1 MRRINPARFQVA
13 TRGTGR
19 AINSQIVL
27 NLVRTHQPISRAD
40 LARAMGVS
48 RATVSLIVNDLIA
61 RNLVFEGATGETVR
75 GRKPTFLYIDSRRR
89 TVVAADVRATETFL
103 MLADMLGKP
112 LSGVISF
119 PTVRDPKALVAT
131 LGAPHQ
137 ARWSPITPP
146 PRTARASASSSP
158 AWSSRGRCACC
169 TRRRWAGATWTCAS
183 RSRQPRACG
192 CRSRTPAA
200 RARWPR
206 CGRSAATAP
215 SCPQGDLVFVSVSEG
230 IGVGVIINGEV
241 LRGRH
246 NIAGEVGH
254 IPLSLD
260 GPRCSCGANGC
271 WEAYISNRA
280 TLARYFGRPM
290 HEGPQ
295 DRQQQNFTVED
306 LITRARGGDAKAIA
320 AVEAT
325 ARYLGL
331 GLASVI
337 NVFDPACVYVGGEI
351 TQAWDL
357 IEGAGA
363 LGAGGAGADG
373 GGGRH
378 RRGAEHPRLP
388 ARRRSCRTAFATVC
402 RGAAALVVGAGVR
415 GAGRRR

>member
-13 TRGTGR
+13 KRGTGR
-19 AINSQIVL
+19 EINSQIVL

-48 RATVSLIVNDLIA
+48 RATVTLIVNDLLA
-61 RNLVFEGATGETVR
+61 RQLVFEGATGETVR

-89 TVVAADVRATETFL
+89 TVVAADIRATETFL

-131 LGAPHQ
+131 LAARIKALLADHSAVAACEGIGVVVPGMVEQGTMKVLHAPTLGWRNVDLRE
-137 ARWSPITPP
+137 AL
-146 PRTARASASSSP
+146 AA
-158 AWSSRGRCACC
+158 
-169 TRRRWAGATWTCAS
+169 ATGLRVQIENS
-183 RSRQPRACG
+183 GRACALAQMWMLG
-192 CRSRTPAA
+192 
-200 RARWPR
+200 
-206 CGRSAATAP
+206 GNGSAI
-215 SCPQGDLVFVSVSEG
+215 PQGDLVFVSVSEG

-246 NIAGEVGH
+246 NIAGEAGH

-260 GPRCSCGANGC
+260 GPRCSCGNNGC

-280 TLARYFGRPM
+280 TLGRYFGRAA

-295 DRQQQNFTVED
+295 DPQQRRFTMED
-306 LITRARGGDAKAIA
+306 LIARARSGDAKAVA
-320 AVEAT
+320 ALEAT

-331 GLASVI
+331 GLASVV

-351 TQAWDL
+351 TLAWDL
-357 IEGAGA
+357 IEGAVRAA
-363 LGAGGAGADG
+363 LAERVLTSAAASTPIRPVAAG
-373 GGGRH
+373 
-378 RRGAEHPRLP
+378 EHPRLQ
-388 ARRRSCRTAFATVC
+388 
-402 RGAAALVVGAGVR
+402 GAAALVSAPAFAAPVVA
-415 GAGRRR
+415 